1 MVHVSRTAK
10 VWALGLLIVGAAG
23 RAAAQEQP
31 PAPGGAQPPAQGA
44 PALPEPQG
52 GAAAQPI
59 DRYVVGQARPPVVE
73 GTNLLELTLE
83 QAQEI
88 ALEKNLDLKAARL
101 TPQGVDYQLQ
111 AARAAFTPRIGGTYG
126 YNNQSRPN
134 NSSILDPNLRS
145 VNTINQQFNSNLNQV
160 LPWHGANYSV
170 SFNNSR
176 QATNSLQTPRSP
188 AFNTQLSANFS
199 LPLLAGFRTDNT
211 RNQLKTLAVQRQVAD
226 VQLTAAIENTKASV
240 RTAYWNLKQAIEQI
254 EIQQRALD
262 LANRLYQD
270 NRIKVEIGTMAPID
284 TVQSEA
290 QVASAE
296 QALLAARVAWQTAE
310 LNLKRLLANGPEDEL
325 YKSTVHPAETPVL
338 TVQSVD
344 IPSAVR
350 TALEQRTDLVQA
362 RKNIEISQFN
372 LEVTRDETKPD
383 LTFNT
388 SYQLQGLGGPIRQ
401 IQAGEIVGITPG
413 GYVDALGQIRALDI
427 PTWTMNFQFAYP
439 LGLRAE
445 KANYARALLQYD
457 QSQATLKAQELQVS
471 AAVTNAGLAVEN
483 TYKQYLAAQK
493 NSEAQERNAIAE
505 QTRFDVGM
513 STNYNVVQAQNNLTT
528 ARLTELRALISYLN
542 AIAEFDRAQ
551 RVGGG
556 GGGGGAQ

>member
-1 MVHVSRTAK
+1 MAYVSRTAT
-10 VWALGLLIVGAAG
+10 VWALALAAFIVGTPT
-23 RAAAQEQP
+23 AAQEIQGPAASP
-31 PAPGGAQPPAQGA
+31 PP
-44 PALPEPQG
+44 
-52 GAAAQPI
+52 
-59 DRYVVGQARPPVVE
+59 DRYVVGQARPPAVE
-73 GTNLLELTLE
+73 GTNLMELTLE
-83 QAQEI
+83 QAQEM

-111 AARAAFTPRIGGTYG
+111 AARAAFTPRLGGTYG

-145 VNTINQQFNSNLNQV
+145 VNTINQQFNSNINQV
-160 LPWHGANYSV
+160 LPWHGATYTVN
-170 SFNNSR
+170 FNNSR

-188 AFNTQLSANFS
+188 AFNSAFTANLS

-211 RNQLKTLAVQRQVAD
+211 RNTLKTVAIQRQIAD
-226 VQLTAAIENTKASV
+226 VQLTATIENTKASV
-240 RTAYWNLKQAIEQI
+240 RTAYWNLKQAVEQI

-296 QALLAARVAWQTAE
+296 QALLAARIAWQTAE
-310 LNLKRLLANGPEDEL
+310 LNLKRLLASGPDDEV
-325 YKSTVHPAETPVL
+325 YKSTIHPADSPVL

-344 IPSAVR
+344 IPGAVR
-350 TALEQRTDLVQA
+350 TALEQRTDLVQS

-372 LEVTRDETKPD
+372 LEVTRDQTKPD
-383 LTFNT
+383 LAFNT

-401 IQAGEIVGITPG
+401 IQGGEIVAVTPG
-413 GYVDALGQIRALDI
+413 GYVDALGQIRGLDL
-427 PTWTMNFQFAYP
+427 PTWSMNFQFAYP
-439 LGLRAE
+439 LGMRAA
-445 KANYARALLQYD
+445 KANYARALLQFD

-493 NSEAQERNAIAE
+493 NREAQDRNTEAE

-513 STNYNVVQAQNNLTT
+513 STNYNVVQAQNNLTA
-528 ARLTELRALISYLN
+528 ARLSELRALISYLN
-542 AIAEFDRAQ
+542 AIEEFDRSQ
-551 RVGGG
+551 RVGGAG
-556 GGGGGAQ
+556 GGGQ